1 LRGTFAFIVEAKLSH
16 EIIYR
21 GIYMKHGKFLL
32 AFTILFSLITGA
44 GAQVR
49 VGDKVITFKK
59 ELFNASIKNQVESKV
74 MGYQYVL
81 IKDGKIAAEGAGG
94 KARTGSDGNMDMTTS
109 TPQNVGSLI
118 KFMSGTAMI
127 NLFEKPAAKT
137 DSDYKKNGLQA
148 NLDRVIW
155 AELPKVWL
163 NQIPGPF
170 ENGITQRRIKF
181 RQLLQHRSGFD
192 RGWKDTKTDGT
203 FLSQLKNQF
212 NPDLYDKRDYAN
224 MNFTLGSYLLPL
236 IEYHNLNYDL
246 DISTSG
252 MSATD
257 ADKFVRDRLGLRMD
271 ALMRERIWNKMSPR
285 FNATCDPKKEVK
297 DTAAYSYPNK
307 QAQGG
312 GEFYSMKE
320 AIGHCVAVGGYFTS
334 ARDFANYVAHFSQ
347 TDLVVTEAGRNAMYN
362 DQMPANDRLVWSSAT
377 GNKWIS
383 DNFKMPLVAW
393 SDGAAGGVR
402 TVLLRLPDNYYLV
415 LFTTSPEIG
424 GGGLFN
430 VGVSA
435 FQEGMK
441 HNF

>member
-1 LRGTFAFIVEAKLSH
+1 
-16 EIIYR
+16 
-21 GIYMKHGKFLL
+21 MKHGKFLL
-32 AFTILFSLITGA
+32 AFAIMFSSIINASGQVKVGA
-44 GAQVR
+44 
-49 VGDKVITFKK
+49 KVNTFKK
-59 ELFNASIKNQVESKV
+59 ELFNAAIKNQVEPKV

-94 KARTGSDGNMDMTTS
+94 KARTGSDGNMDMTPS

-148 NLDRVIW
+148 NLDRVVW
-155 AELPKVWL
+155 AEFPKVWL
-163 NQIPGPF
+163 GVIPGPY
-170 ENGITQRRIKF
+170 EKGVTQRRITF
-181 RQLLQHRSGFD
+181 RHLLQHQSGFD
-192 RGWKDTKTDGT
+192 EEWKGPKTDGT
-203 FLSQLKNQF
+203 FPSQLKNQF
-212 NPDLYDKRDYAN
+212 NADLFGTRKYAN
-224 MNFTLGSYLLPL
+224 VNFTLASYLLPL
-236 IEYHNLNYDL
+236 LESHNLNYDL
-246 DISTSG
+246 DIETNGLSMTEG
-252 MSATD
+252 
-257 ADKFVRDRLGLRMD
+257 DKLVRDKLGLRMD
-271 ALMRERIWNKMSPR
+271 ALMRERIWNKMSPK
-285 FNATCDPKKEVK
+285 FNATCDPKNVVK
-297 DTAAYSYPNK
+297 NTAAYGYPSK
-307 QAQGG
+307 QAKGG

-320 AIGHCVAVGGYFTS
+320 TIGHCVAVGGYYTS

-347 TDLVVTEAGRNAMYN
+347 TDLVVTEAGRNAMFN
-362 DQMPANDRLVWSSAT
+362 DKTPKDDQLVWSSAT
-377 GNKWIS
+377 YNKWIS

-415 LFTTSPEIG
+415 LFATSPEINS
-424 GGGLFN
+424 GGLFN

>member
-1 LRGTFAFIVEAKLSH
+1 
-16 EIIYR
+16 
-21 GIYMKHGKFLL
+21 MKHGKFLL
-32 AFTILFSLITGA
+32 AFAILFSSIIDASGQVKVGA
-44 GAQVR
+44 
-49 VGDKVITFKK
+49 KVNTFKK
-59 ELFNASIKNQVESKV
+59 ELFNASIKNQVEPKV

-81 IKDGKIAAEGAGG
+81 IKDGKIAAEGSGG
-94 KARTGSDGNMDMTTS
+94 KARTGTDGNMDMTNS

-137 DSDYKKNGLQA
+137 DSTYEKRGLQGS
-148 NLDRVIW
+148 LDMPVW
-155 AELPKVWL
+155 GEFPKVWL
-163 NQIPGPF
+163 NVIPGPF
-170 ENGITQRRIKF
+170 EKGTTQRMIKF

-192 RGWKDTKTDGT
+192 REWKNTKTDGT

-212 NPDLYDKRDYAN
+212 NADLYGTREYAN

-246 DISTSG
+246 DISTNS

-257 ADKFVRDRLGLRMD
+257 GDKFVRDRLGLRMD
-271 ALMRERIWNKMSPR
+271 ALMRERIWNKMSPK
-285 FNATCDPKKEVK
+285 FNATCDPKKEVNN
-297 DTAAYSYPNK
+297 TAAYSYPSK
-307 QAQGG
+307 QAKGG

-334 ARDFANYVAHFSQ
+334 ARDFANYVAHFSK
-347 TDLVVTEAGRNAMYN
+347 TDLVVTQAGRDAMFK
-362 DQMPANDRLVWSSAT
+362 DGMPSDDRLVWSSAT
-377 GNKWIS
+377 YNKWIS

-415 LFTTSPEIG
+415 LFATSPEIES
-424 GGGLFN
+424 GGLFN